1 MSTQKKKTTKE
12 VVQEKSERLMN
23 GVAYWAAFYRCNPHR
38 FCKDYLN
45 VYLKLFQ
52 KILLYAMMCNNYFM
66 YLASRGQGK
75 TWLTAL
81 FCVVRCI
88 LYPGSKIVVCSS
100 TRTQGNEVLLKITDD
115 FCKNYGWGSDNL
127 NNEISYKSVGQ
138 NNAIIEFKN
147 GSWIRVV
154 TASDSGRGARANVL
168 LVDEFR
174 MVDLDI
180 INTVLRR
187 FLTAPRTP
195 GYLNRK
201 EYSNLQERNKELY
214 MSSCWYKSHWSF
226 DKVKAYFVNML
237 DDTKKYFV
245 CSLPYQLAIMEGL
258 LSREQVE
265 DEMSELDFDPIKFS
279 MEMEALFFGDTDGA
293 FFTYDDISK
302 RRKIKNSFYSLPIYN
317 SRNIKVPDLAF
328 NERRILSVDVA
339 LLASKK
345 HDNDAAAIIIN
356 SAVPI
361 TETQY
366 SSNIV
371 YIETHEGLTTDELG
385 IIVMRLFYQYKCTDI
400 ALDTNGLGVGVYDFI
415 IKDQYDSETGD
426 TYRALSCCNDSDM
439 AARCKVK
446 DAKKVIWSIKGS
458 ASFNTEMCIALRTG
472 LQNGRIN
479 LLISEFEAEEII
491 KSNYKTF
498 SKLSPKE
505 QAIYKMPYIQTS
517 FLINEL
523 INLEHTINGANIK
536 LTEKTGMRKD
546 RYSSLG
552 YNYWVI
558 NQIEKKVK
566 PKSDTKNLVSSLTI
580 RPSKRVSVFGD

>member
-1 MSTQKKKTTKE
+1 MSAKKTTKE
-12 VVQEKSERLMN
+12 VFQEKSERLMN
-23 GVAYWAAFYRCNPHR
+23 GVAYWAAFYRKNPQR
-38 FCKDYLN
+38 LCKDYLN
-45 VYLKLFQ
+45 VHLKLFQ
-52 KILLYAMMCNNYFM
+52 KILLYAMMTNNYFM

-81 FCVVRCI
+81 FCVVRSI

-115 FCKNYGWGSDNL
+115 FCKNYDWGSNNL
-127 NNEISYKSVGQ
+127 NNEIAYKSVGQ
-138 NNAIIEFKN
+138 NKAVIEFKN

-168 LVDEFR
+168 IVDEFR
-174 MVDLDI
+174 MVDLDT

-195 GYLNRK
+195 GYLNK
-201 EYSNLQERNKELY
+201 QEFVHLSERNKEIY

-226 DKVKAYFVNML
+226 EKVKAYFVNML

-245 CSLPYQLAIMEGL
+245 CSLPYQLAIMENL

-279 MEMEALFFGDTDGA
+279 MEMESLFFGDTDGA

-302 RRKIKNSFYSLPIYN
+302 RRKIKNSFYALPLYN

-328 NERRILSVDVA
+328 GERRILSVDVA

-345 HDNDAAAIIIN
+345 HDNDAACLTIN
-356 SAVPI
+356 SAMPI
-361 TETQY
+361 TETSF

-371 YIETHEGLTTDELG
+371 YMETHEGLTTDELG
-385 IIVMRLFYQYKCTDI
+385 IIVMRMYYQYKCTDI
-400 ALDTNGLGVGVYDFI
+400 ALDTNGLGIGVYDFI
-415 IKDQYDSETGD
+415 IKDQYDSETGE
-426 TYRALSCCNDSDM
+426 TYRGLSCCNDNDM
-439 AARCKVK
+439 AERCKIR

-472 LQNGRIN
+472 FQNGRIN
-479 LLISEFEAEEII
+479 LLVSEFEAEEII
-491 KSNYKTF
+491 KTNYKTYT
-498 SKLSPKE
+498 KLSPKE
-505 QAIYKMPYIQTS
+505 QALYKIPYVQTS

-523 INLEHTINGANIK
+523 INLEHTVNGANIK

-552 YNYWVI
+552 YNYWVV
-558 NQIEKKVK
+558 NQIEKKIK
-566 PKSDTKNLVSSLTI
+566 PKNRSASSLADVLPI
-580 RPSKRVSVFGD
+580 RTPKRKSYF